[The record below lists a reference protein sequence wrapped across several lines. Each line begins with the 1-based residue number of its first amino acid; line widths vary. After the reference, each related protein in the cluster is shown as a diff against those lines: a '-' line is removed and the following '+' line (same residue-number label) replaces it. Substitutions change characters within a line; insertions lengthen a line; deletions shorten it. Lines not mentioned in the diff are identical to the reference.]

1 MSASGRSSAAQT
13 GHVRHADDFYAT
25 PSWCTRS
32 VLSTLPLDD
41 GDRVLEPSAGE
52 GAILRE
58 LVNANPRMRIQGL
71 EIDEERCKRAN
82 AHCRTKRADFL
93 SWKAADEFDLV
104 ITNPPFALA
113 MDFVQAA
120 LNILAPEG
128 TCAMLLRLNWLAS
141 MKRASFL
148 TRYCPDVYVLPR
160 RPSFTGGGTDATDYG
175 WFLWRGPQPRRAGEV
190 RVLPV
195 NVEPVG

>member
-1 MSASGRSSAAQT
+1 MSASGRSVVAQT

-25 PSWCTRS
+25 PAWCTRS
-32 VLSTLPLDD
+32 VLETLDLKD
-41 GDRVLEPSAGE
+41 GLRVLEPAAGE

-58 LVNANPRMRIQGL
+58 LLGANPRMKVQGV
-71 EIDEERCKRAN
+71 EVDEGRMTRASSLCRVD
-82 AHCRTKRADFL
+82 HSSFIGWKSRTK
-93 SWKAADEFDLV
+93 FDLV

-113 MDFVQAA
+113 MDFIQASLPLLATTGTAA
-120 LNILAPEG
+120 L
-128 TCAMLLRLNWLAS
+128 LLRLNWLAS

-148 TRYCPDVYVLPR
+148 TRFCPDVFVLPR

-175 WFLWRGPQPRRAGEV
+175 WFLWRGPEPRPSGQV

-195 NVEPVG
+195 NVQAQT